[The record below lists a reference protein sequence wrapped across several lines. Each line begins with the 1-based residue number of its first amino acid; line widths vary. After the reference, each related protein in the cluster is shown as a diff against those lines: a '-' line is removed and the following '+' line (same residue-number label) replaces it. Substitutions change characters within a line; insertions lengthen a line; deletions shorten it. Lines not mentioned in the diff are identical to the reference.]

1 VQWISHIAYS
11 IGDAVRQ
18 DYQQTHLHEKR
29 RRMMVDWAEF
39 LDKSSQKKSTKIAP
53 IRRAK

>member
-1 VQWISHIAYS
+1 M
-11 IGDAVRQ
+11 RQ